1 MHEALVVLL
10 NYGFS
15 ELNLNR
21 VEADI
26 DPRNI
31 NSARS
36 LERIGFTKEGHLRE
50 SCVVSRVL
58 TDSALYGLLQR
69 EWKAV
74 GAERARCTSY
84 LAVPSGD
91 GFRSSSSERVRPEA
105 AITKSCRLAVNLA
118 SYL

>member
-1 MHEALVVLL
+1 VVLL

-36 LERIGFTKEGHLRE
+36 LERIGFTKEGHLRA
-50 SCVVSRVL
+50 VS
-58 TDSALYGLLQR
+58 
-69 EWKAV
+69 
-74 GAERARCTSY
+74 
-84 LAVPSGD
+84 
-91 GFRSSSSERVRPEA
+91 
-105 AITKSCRLAVNLA
+105 
-118 SYL
+118 